1 MNGIR
6 ISLGFTYLAPKFWR
20 RSAGQTRYQLHG
32 MQPLI
37 VIRGCIVCIISG
49 AQHVVVVAVA
59 CMNAAKFAASL
70 GAAVIVVVYGAS
82 GGVGA
87 SASAGVGGARGR
99 G

>member
-1 MNGIR
+1 MTL
-6 ISLGFTYLAPKFWR
+6 LGFTYLAPKFWR

-37 VIRGCIVCIISG
+37 VIRGCVVCIIRG
-49 AQHVVVVAVA
+49 AQHVVVVAAA
-59 CMNAAKFAASL
+59 CMNAAKFAAAASL